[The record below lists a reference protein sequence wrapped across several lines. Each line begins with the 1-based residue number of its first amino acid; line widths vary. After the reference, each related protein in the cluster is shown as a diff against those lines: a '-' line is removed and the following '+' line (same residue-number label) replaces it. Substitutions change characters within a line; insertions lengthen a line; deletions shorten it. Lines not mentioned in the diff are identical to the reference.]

1 MTEPAAKPR
10 LALVDRVLA
19 EDAVQ
24 TSDTQKAAERKV
36 LAKHAPVMARMVRAE
51 ANAEHEAAMA
61 NAAARHT
68 GQIAGMSEAH
78 GAELGRYKT
87 LVGKAAKR
95 EGLVIGIF
103 AGSALV
109 TMLVLGVFLLLKDVV
124 ILNTATQR
132 VNYPRPPAIEDSY
145 TTPNYPRS
153 PREPRDASN

>member
-87 LVGKAAKR
+87 LVGKAALEQGR
-95 EGLVIGIF
+95 IQGVWIGAGMVAAIVI
-103 AGSALV
+103 
-109 TMLVLGVFLLLKDVV
+109 GVFLLLKDVV

-145 TTPNYPRS
+145 AAPNYPRS
-153 PREPRDASN
+153 PREPRDAQ